1 MKRILLFTALGL
13 AALLF
18 VAPGAFAFGTKD
30 VVRMSQDG
38 VSDQVIITK
47 IENSGKIF
55 RLDADDIEHL
65 KDDGVSDKVI
75 EAMLRTESE
84 ASDDDYYD
92 YHAYPYR
99 AYVYDPYYSYY
110 PYYYYPRSGF
120 SFGLGLDF
128 GHRYY
133 GGHSYYPRRY
143 YPYSSGGSGSFGTT
157 RERSSV
163 GSRSGWWSGSSGTG
177 STSSGSSGSGWSSRG
192 SGTHSRTR

>member
-75 EAMLRTESE
+75 EAMLKTESY
-84 ASDDDYYD
+84 AGDDEYYD
-92 YHAYPYR
+92 DHAYPYR
-99 AYVYDPYYSYY
+99 AYVYDPYYYGYY
-110 PYYYYPRSGF
+110 PYYYPRSGF

-133 GGHSYYPRRY
+133 GHSYDPRRY
-143 YPYSSGGSGSFGTT
+143 YPYSGGGSFGTT

-163 GSRSGWWSGSSGTG
+163 GSRSGWSGSGSTG
-177 STSSGSSGSGWSSRG
+177 STSGGSTWSGRSSGS
-192 SGTHSRTR
+192 RTRTR

>member
-1 MKRILLFTALGL
+1 MKRTLLFTALGL

-30 VVRMSQDG
+30 VVKMSQDG
-38 VSDQVIITK
+38 VSDQLIITK

-84 ASDDDYYD
+84 ARDDDEYYD

-99 AYVYDPYYSYY
+99 AYVYDPYYNYY
-110 PYYYYPRSGF
+110 PYYYPRSSF

-133 GGHSYYPRRY
+133 GHSYYPRRY
-143 YPYSSGGSGSFGTT
+143 YPYSSGGGSFGTT
-157 RERSSV
+157 RQRSSV
-163 GSRSGWWSGSSGTG
+163 GSRPGWWSGSGSTG
-177 STSSGSSGSGWSSRG
+177 STSGGSTWSGRSG
-192 SGTHSRTR
+192 SRTRSR

>member
-1 MKRILLFTALGL
+1 MKRTLLFTALGL

-30 VVRMSQDG
+30 VVKMSQDG
-38 VSDQVIITK
+38 VSDRLIITK

-65 KDDGVSDKVI
+65 RDDGVSDKVI

-84 ASDDDYYD
+84 ASDDDEYYD

-99 AYVYDPYYSYY
+99 AYAYDPYYYSY
-110 PYYYYPRSGF
+110 PYYYYPRSSF

-133 GGHSYYPRRY
+133 GHNYYPRGY
-143 YPYSSGGSGSFGTT
+143 YPYSSGGSFGTT

-163 GSRSGWWSGSSGTG
+163 GSRSGWWSGSG
-177 STSSGSSGSGWSSRG
+177 STSGGSTWSGRS